1 MQIKMTLKFF
11 TLTLFLNRLALL
23 NSESWSSSCKRLW
36 FSQKPKLRLKA
47 KQQLP
52 LFVIAATSIVFH
64 FKSEYLLL
72 SLLFWFWVWSSSHC
86 ILRDNCLHYKGG
98 WGGGDNPNKA
108 CFGRRTQFFQKFG
121 NFIRNQET
129 TSMKIFWDTWYI
141 SRTWQKKI
149 GTSAGTIFLKYGKK
163 SARRFKF
170 AGWFSFS
177 HCCAQTAF
185 VRTVTP
191 HTTAISIATD
201 RWVELVHFA
210 FPMDITWYLSEE
222 FHLRHK
228 FAYEHIEQK
237 ENSLENIIRS
247 QLGTQNIEFKELYHF
262 IQKIVKNFSSQ
273 LTYENQRAGRGSIQK
288 K

>member
-1 MQIKMTLKFF
+1 M
-11 TLTLFLNRLALL
+11 
-23 NSESWSSSCKRLW
+23 
-36 FSQKPKLRLKA
+36 
-47 KQQLP
+47 
-52 LFVIAATSIVFH
+52 
-64 FKSEYLLL
+64 L

-129 TSMKIFWDTWYI
+129 MEIFWETWYI
-141 SRTWQKKI
+141 SRTWWKKI
-149 GTSAGTIFLKYGKK
+149 GTPSTIFLKSGKK
-163 SARRFKF
+163 SARHFKF
-170 AGWFSFS
+170 AGWFSVS
-177 HCCAQTAF
+177 QCCAQTAF
-185 VRTVTP
+185 ARTVTL
-191 HTTAISIATD
+191 HTTATSTD

-247 QLGTQNIEFKELYHF
+247 QLGTQNIEFKKYIISSKKLSKILVLSLPTKTRELAGAAYRRNDSIFYSHTPQLNYWSF
-262 IQKIVKNFSSQ
+262 WKCGKPEIGIKHNNFFSWVSQ
-273 LTYENQRAGRGSIQK
+273 LHQVICLVFYAPQI
-288 K
+288 